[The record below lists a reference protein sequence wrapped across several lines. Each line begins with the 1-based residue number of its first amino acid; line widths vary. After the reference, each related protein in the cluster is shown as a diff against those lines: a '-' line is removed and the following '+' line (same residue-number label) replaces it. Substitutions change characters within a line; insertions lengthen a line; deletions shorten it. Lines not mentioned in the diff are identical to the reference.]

1 MFRKKKAAAAA
12 AKARRRKRRADESG
26 DSDSSE
32 DANGVFNGGNHS
44 VTTAKSDATTGIL
57 GSDLVAAVCRSE
69 IKGNV
74 KSDMTGNTTSR
85 RSEND
90 NGNKE
95 GGDGSLQYTTPTTLE
110 RILRAKKRR
119 KLLSSLH
126 SRRGVDAASLLTAV
140 AVSAGDP
147 GEANSSFSIPES
159 NLGSESSGL
168 RQRLE
173 GAFGTGSGADGEE
186 EGVLKAKHRDA
197 METYIRERTGHKKGG
212 VDAGK
217 GVGGNYSTGGAEK
230 LEREA
235 EEAEATKTR
244 GDRSLDEDELYRQI
258 AAEVGFAGVTEAKE
272 DLGSGGMMLAGTG
285 IAEVS
290 LPVDDR
296 IRVARETE
304 NAAREK
310 ERMRAMHQPP
320 MAASHST
327 KMEVIPPP
335 NFSTDADTVVAS
347 GLHPPPTLPPASSA
361 GSSVLPTDVSG
372 LAQSYAHNFREHSHQ
387 WAADRRSERDRQADA
402 SRRAAQ
408 SQGGTTENQTRKGFA
423 EMRQQQHASGTSGA
437 GGARSKTGASV
448 PHVRGQGHGNRD
460 RDRGSS
466 TDDRVWKAFVSK
478 ARNRR

>member
-235 EEAEATKTR
+235 EEAEA
-244 GDRSLDEDELYRQI
+244 E
-258 AAEVGFAGVTEAKE
+258 EVLEPLPADVPPVRLLCSAGVW
-272 DLGSGGMMLAGTG
+272 L
-285 IAEVS
+285 
-290 LPVDDR
+290 LPLPGLLPRPCPPPLETAV
-296 IRVARETE
+296 VAVPLPLPFRCQSSHCP
-304 NAAREK
+304 A
-310 ERMRAMHQPP
+310 
-320 MAASHST
+320 AAS
-327 KMEVIPPP
+327 
-335 NFSTDADTVVAS
+335 
-347 GLHPPPTLPPASSA
+347 
-361 GSSVLPTDVSG
+361 
-372 LAQSYAHNFREHSHQ
+372 
-387 WAADRRSERDRQADA
+387 
-402 SRRAAQ
+402 
-408 SQGGTTENQTRKGFA
+408 
-423 EMRQQQHASGTSGA
+423 
-437 GGARSKTGASV
+437 
-448 PHVRGQGHGNRD
+448 
-460 RDRGSS
+460 
-466 TDDRVWKAFVSK
+466 
-478 ARNRR
+478 

>member
-347 GLHPPPTLPPASSA
+347 GLHPPHPAPSLLRWQFSPPHRCFRP
-361 GSSVLPTDVSG
+361 GPIIC
-372 LAQSYAHNFREHSHQ
+372 AQL
-387 WAADRRSERDRQADA
+387 
-402 SRRAAQ
+402 SRALTPV
-408 SQGGTTENQTRKGFA
+408 GC
-423 EMRQQQHASGTSGA
+423 
-437 GGARSKTGASV
+437 
-448 PHVRGQGHGNRD
+448 
-460 RDRGSS
+460 
-466 TDDRVWKAFVSK
+466 
-478 ARNRR
+478 